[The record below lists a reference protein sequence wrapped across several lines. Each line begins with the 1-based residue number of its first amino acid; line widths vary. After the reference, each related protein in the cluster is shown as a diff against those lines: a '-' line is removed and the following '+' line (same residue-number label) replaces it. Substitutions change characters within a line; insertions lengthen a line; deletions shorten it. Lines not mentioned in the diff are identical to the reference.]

1 MKQSKNFESSWG
13 IEPQTFGS
21 YLFNLKGESG
31 SVSQMKQDPFFFRF
45 KVPPK
50 FKASHGDI
58 SILAVYWKGVIMD
71 QIKLAA

>member
-1 MKQSKNFESSWG
+1 MVKNCESSWG
-13 IEPQTFGS
+13 IEPQTFSS

-31 SVSQMKQDPFFFRF
+31 SVSQMKQDPFFLDL
-45 KVPPK
+45 KADL
-50 FKASHGDI
+50 KASHGDI